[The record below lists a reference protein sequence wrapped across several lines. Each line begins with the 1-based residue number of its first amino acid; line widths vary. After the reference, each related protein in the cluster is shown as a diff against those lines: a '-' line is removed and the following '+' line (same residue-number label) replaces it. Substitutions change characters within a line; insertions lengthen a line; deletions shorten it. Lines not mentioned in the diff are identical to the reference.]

1 MTRMAQHL
9 NDYLATR
16 RSLGYVLSTTE
27 FFLRKFVEYA
37 ASVGSRHISTE
48 LFLAWRDHYGNA
60 SNATWGARLGMVRG
74 FAAWLQARDDRTEV
88 PPAGL
93 IPGRPVRSKP
103 YIYTQQQLA
112 QLIAEAGRLGS
123 PCGLRALLHQTLF
136 GLIAVTG
143 MRISEA
149 LRLERRD
156 VDLDGGILHIR
167 RSKNGGER
175 SIPVKPCVVAR
186 LAHYAAERD
195 RLTDTSSLRFFVRED
210 GRPAGDAGARYNF
223 ALASQRIGIR
233 RISDRHWKHG
243 TGPRIHDL
251 RHTFAVHTILDWFRE
266 GRDIDREMYRLTA
279 YLGHS
284 KPEHTYWYIE
294 AVPELL
300 QLAAERAEARHREIS
315 P

>member
-1 MTRMAQHL
+1 MTCMPQHL

-16 RSLGYVLSTTE
+16 RSLGYDLSTDE
-27 FFLRKFVEYA
+27 FVLRKFVEYA
-37 ASVGSRHISTE
+37 GSVGSHHISTE

-60 SNATWGARLGMVRG
+60 SNATWGGRLVMVRG

-93 IPGRPVRSKP
+93 IPARPVRSKP

-112 QLIAEAGRLGS
+112 QLVDEAGRLGS
-123 PCGLRALLHQTLF
+123 PYGLRALLHQTLF

-175 SIPVKPCVVAR
+175 SIPVRSCAVAR
-186 LAHYAAERD
+186 LAHYAVERD
-195 RLTDTSSLRFFVRED
+195 RLTDTDSPRFFVRED
-210 GRPAGDAGARYNF
+210 GQPAGDEGARYNF
-223 ALASQRIGIR
+223 ALVSQRIGIR
-233 RISDRHWKHG
+233 RISERRNNG

-251 RHTFAVHTILDWFRE
+251 RHTLAVHTMLDWFRE
-266 GRDIDREMYRLTA
+266 GRDIDREMYRLSA
-279 YLGHS
+279 YLGHT

-300 QLAAERAEARHREIS
+300 QLAAERAETRHREIS